1 MGGSTSGKDENI
13 QSLNGKGTA
22 RKYLDADGMYV
33 RNDKG
38 DMSLC
43 EYTCKH
49 EQTDNVPYNRLR
61 VGAGNFNEQNPTT
74 D

>member
-1 MGGSTSGKDENI
+1 MGGSASGNDEEI
-13 QSLNGKGTA
+13 QSLNGKGMVRA
-22 RKYLDADGMYV
+22 QYLDADGMYV

-49 EQTDNVPYNRLR
+49 DQTDNVP
-61 VGAGNFNEQNPTT
+61 
-74 D
+74 